1 MNYLL
6 LQEQM
11 QPEMNMWIFMG
22 LAAIAL
28 IVFSWLPNRKK
39 RKQEE
44 KFMEGL
50 NKGSNVVTSGQ
61 IHAKIV
67 KLEEHALVLEVE
79 SGARMRVSKSGI
91 SKDFT
96 EQFYKKE

>member
-6 LQEQM
+6 LQQQV
-11 QPEMNMWIFMG
+11 QPEMNMWIMMG
-22 LAAIAL
+22 LVALVFIA
-28 IVFSWLPNRKK
+28 FSWLPNRKR

-44 KFMEGL
+44 KFIDTL
-50 NKGSNVVTSGQ
+50 QKGSNVVTSGQ
-61 IHAKIV
+61 IHAKVV

-79 SGARMRVSKSGI
+79 SGARMKVSKSGI

>member
-1 MNYLL
+1 MD
-6 LQEQM
+6 
-11 QPEMNMWIFMG
+11 MWIFIG
-22 LAAIAL
+22 LAALAL
-28 IVFSWLPNRKK
+28 IVFSWLPNRKR

-50 NKGSNVVTSGQ
+50 NKGSNVVTHGH

-79 SGARMRVSKSGI
+79 SGARMRVSKSGV
-91 SKDFT
+91 SRDFT

>member
-6 LQEQM
+6 LQQQQ
-11 QPEMNMWIFMG
+11 QPGMDMWVFIG
-22 LAAIAL
+22 LAALAM
-28 IVFSWLPNRKK
+28 IVFSWLPNRKR
-39 RKQEE
+39 RKQEA
-44 KFMEGL
+44 KFMDGL
-50 NKGSNVVTSGQ
+50 QKGSNVVTTGQ
-61 IHAKIV
+61 IHAKVV
-67 KLEEHALVLEVE
+67 KLEEHAMVIEVE

>member
-6 LQEQM
+6 LQQQA
-11 QPEMNMWIFMG
+11 QPEMNIWIFVG
-22 LAAIAL
+22 LFALVL
-28 IVFSWLPNRKK
+28 IVFSWLPNRKR

-44 KFMEGL
+44 KFMETL
-50 NKGSNVVTSGQ
+50 QKGSNVVTSGQ

-67 KLEEHALVLEVE
+67 KLEEHAMILEVE
-79 SGARMRVSKSGI
+79 SGARMRVSKSGV

>member
-6 LQEQM
+6 LQQQGM
-11 QPEMNMWIFMG
+11 DTDFYIIMG
-22 LAAIAL
+22 LAALAL

-67 KLEEHALVLEVE
+67 KLEEHAFVLEVE
-79 SGARMRVSKSGI
+79 SGARMRVSKIGI

>member
-6 LQEQM
+6 LQQ
-11 QPEMNMWIFMG
+11 QGPDTNFYIIMG
-22 LAAIAL
+22 LAAVAL

-67 KLEEHALVLEVE
+67 KLEEHAFVLEVE
-79 SGARMRVSKSGI
+79 SGARMRVSKIGI